1 MPHDDQ
7 ITALEA
13 FNARVVRCT
22 RCPRLVAYREEIGR
36 VRKRAFIDEEYW
48 ARPVPSLGDPSAH
61 VMIVGLAPA
70 AHGANRTG
78 RMFTGDGTD
87 AMGAGSFLMRA
98 LHATGFANQPTSVH
112 PDDGLELRDLYI
124 GASVRCAPPDNKPLP
139 DEIENCR
146 PYLLEELDMLPNV
159 RVIVALG
166 RLAFDEL
173 LRSFARRAI
182 AVPRPRPRFGHGV
195 VVELGSGVPVILG
208 SYHPSRQN
216 TQTGVLKPEMLCE
229 VFRTARR
236 IAESGAL
243 S

>member
-1 MPHDDQ
+1 M
-7 ITALEA
+7 
-13 FNARVVRCT
+13 
-22 RCPRLVAYREEIGR
+22 
-36 VRKRAFIDEEYW
+36 RKRAFIDDEYW
-48 ARPVPSLGDPSAH
+48 ARPVPSFGDANAR
-61 VMIVGLAPA
+61 VLVVGLAPA

-87 AMGAGSFLMRA
+87 TMGAGSFLMRA

-124 GASVRCAPPDNKPLP
+124 AASVRCAPPDNKPLP

-146 PYLLEELDMLPNV
+146 PYLLEELDILTSV

-173 LRSFARRAI
+173 LRNYALKGVTI
-182 AVPRPRPRFGHGV
+182 PRPRPRFGHGV
-195 VVELGSGVPVILG
+195 VLDFGTTIPILIA

-216 TQTGVLKPEMLCE
+216 TQTGVLTPGMLE
-229 VFRTARR
+229 DVFRRARR
-236 IAESGAL
+236 LA
-243 S
+243 